1 MQLVQDQLCQL
12 IDLPEIRQLNL
23 TKNEDDLQRL
33 TSRMIE
39 LVKLLVSRHIK
50 DNYKAI
56 IQVLI
61 YFKCDDDKLALTNKC
76 LWDALTDDLL
86 SIQFENDH
94 LKFVVVIY
102 GLAG

>member
-1 MQLVQDQLCQL
+1 M
-12 IDLPEIRQLNL
+12 IDLPEIRQLSL
-23 TKNEDDLQRL
+23 SKNDEDLQRL

-61 YFKCDDDKLALTNKC
+61 YFKCDDEKVALTNKC
-76 LWDALTDDLL
+76 LWNAFTDDLL
-86 SIQFENDH
+86 SIQFENDS
-94 LKFVVVIY
+94 LKFVVIIY
-102 GLAG
+102 GLVG